1 MCFALRGKTV
11 INVRKMNQIV
21 MISGSR
27 SIKDISPGLE
37 SITKIMELEFSII
50 LGDAPGVDKL
60 VQEYLRSQNYPNVK
74 VYYALW
80 SGNGK
85 PRNVTGFETVGVA
98 GSYVDRDKMMCLICH
113 YGLALWD
120 GASRGTR
127 DNIDRTGER
136 KTKIIR
142 I

>member
-1 MCFALRGKTV
+1 MTK
-11 INVRKMNQIV
+11 IV

-27 SIKDISPGLE
+27 SIKNISPGLA
-37 SITKIMELEFSII
+37 SINKIMELQFAII

-60 VQEYLRSQNYPNVK
+60 VQEYLSSQNYPNVK
-74 VYYALW
+74 VYFTLW

-98 GSYVDRDKMMCLICH
+98 GSYIDRDKMMCSVCN

-120 GASRGTR
+120 GVSRGTR
-127 DNIDRTGER
+127 DNIDRTGQR

>member
-1 MCFALRGKTV
+1 
-11 INVRKMNQIV
+11 
-21 MISGSR
+21 
-27 SIKDISPGLE
+27 
-37 SITKIMELEFSII
+37 MELEFSII

-60 VQEYLRSQNYPNVK
+60 VQEYLRSQNYPDVK